1 MSGVTVQAQLQK
13 KPAGGTSCD
22 SSETEGEAFA
32 VPEKAKETEREALAG
47 SEKASETVAKESDG
61 EQDSQETLV
70 WGPQQEG
77 SQSSVLGHGPKK
89 GIIHL
94 SEAEFSKWVAEETA
108 AQEANI
114 RRMQGGSQSARPR

>member
-1 MSGVTVQAQLQK
+1 MQAQLQK
-13 KPAGGTSCD
+13 KRAGGTSCD
-22 SSETEGEAFA
+22 SSEETEGEAFA

-61 EQDSQETLV
+61 EQGSQETLV

-77 SQSSVLGHGPKK
+77 SQSSVPGQK

-108 AQEANI
+108 AQEAK
-114 RRMQGGSQSARPR
+114 RRRKGASQSGRPR

>member
-1 MSGVTVQAQLQK
+1 MSGVTVQAHLQK
-13 KPAGGTSCD
+13 KRAGGTSCD

-77 SQSSVLGHGPKK
+77 SQSSVPGQK

-108 AQEANI
+108 AQEAK
-114 RRMQGGSQSARPR
+114 RRRS

>member
-13 KPAGGTSCD
+13 KRAGGTSCD

-61 EQDSQETLV
+61 ELDSQETLV
-70 WGPQQEG
+70 WGPGQ
-77 SQSSVLGHGPKK
+77 K

-94 SEAEFSKWVAEETA
+94 SEAEFSKWVAEEKA
-108 AQEANI
+108 AQEAK
-114 RRMQGGSQSARPR
+114 RRRKGEKAER